1 MVVQAVTIY
10 REYRKYR
17 LHHKNELQHHK
28 PKSKPKQYN
37 YKEILKFLNISYVL
51 TPYLGAAILAVVW
64 ILVFPSGFVS
74 HFGHSTLINYKTIV
88 NNATSYFYQVQH
100 YMPFPGEILSELFMI
115 ICLAGYIK
123 NLFRYPA
130 PAVFLILTIL
140 LFIVWPHYR
149 IVIICFVLIIPVKAG
164 IITKMRLPDRKTL
177 LLGPTVKES
186 SEMFDFIRNNTS
198 EDDIIGFF
206 RPRVMYLYTGRK
218 SLALF
223 GSSEEIPAKTDWY
236 VCTIDQG
243 DFYQYNSSLLKN
255 MEGRRLIKEV
265 FRNDNFVIYSTKP

>member
-1 MVVQAVTIY
+1 
-10 REYRKYR
+10 
-17 LHHKNELQHHK
+17 
-28 PKSKPKQYN
+28 
-37 YKEILKFLNISYVL
+37 
-51 TPYLGAAILAVVW
+51 
-64 ILVFPSGFVS
+64 
-74 HFGHSTLINYKTIV
+74 
-88 NNATSYFYQVQH
+88 
-100 YMPFPGEILSELFMI
+100 
-115 ICLAGYIK
+115 
-123 NLFRYPA
+123 
-130 PAVFLILTIL
+130 
-140 LFIVWPHYR
+140 
-149 IVIICFVLIIPVKAG
+149 
-164 IITKMRLPDRKTL
+164 
-177 LLGPTVKES
+177 
-186 SEMFDFIRNNTS
+186 MFDFIRNNTS